1 MISCKYR
8 TNTQEIPLDTNL
20 PLVFFLDTVN
30 TTTFNH
36 ILSRIHGV
44 ATTFGVR
51 GKKSQVSRP
60 EQKLGILFY

>member
-8 TNTQEIPLDTNL
+8 THTQEIPLDTNL
-20 PLVFFLDTVN
+20 PLVLFDTVN
-30 TTTFNH
+30 TTTFKH
-36 ILSRIHGV
+36 MLSRIYGV